1 MQISGHINGFYTL
14 IGLAFLSVK
23 IVVGVDRPLSGN
35 DILSDIFPGDA
46 IACAVLAGFCSR
58 VDLRCV
64 EPSSGEA
71 HGLVGESRVFRKLK
85 TKVFKC
91 DGASGKSNASI
102 LIDSYIG
109 VHMAIEVSF
118 DGASS

>member
-1 MQISGHINGFYTL
+1 MQIAGHINGFDTL
-14 IGLAFLSVK
+14 IGLAFLSVE
-23 IVVGVDRPLSGN
+23 IVVGVDSPLSGN
-35 DILSDIFPGDA
+35 DVLSDIPPGDI
-46 IACAVLAGFCSR
+46 IACAVLASFCSR

-85 TKVFKC
+85 TKVFKR
-91 DGASGKSNASI
+91 DGASGKSYASI

>member
-1 MQISGHINGFYTL
+1 MQIAGHINGFDTL
-14 IGLAFLSVK
+14 IGLAFLSVE
-23 IVVGVDRPLSGN
+23 IVVG
-35 DILSDIFPGDA
+35 
-46 IACAVLAGFCSR
+46 
-58 VDLRCV
+58 DLRCV

-71 HGLVGESRVFRKLK
+71 HGLVGESRVLGKLK

-91 DGASGKSNASI
+91 DGASGKSYASI

>member
-1 MQISGHINGFYTL
+1 MQIAGHINGFDTL
-14 IGLAFLSVK
+14 IGLAFLSVE
-23 IVVGVDRPLSGN
+23 IVVGVDSPLSGN
-35 DILSDIFPGDA
+35 DVLSDIPPGDI
-46 IACAVLAGFCSR
+46 IACAVLASFCSR

-85 TKVFKC
+85 
-91 DGASGKSNASI
+91 SYASI

>member
-1 MQISGHINGFYTL
+1 MKIAGHINGFDTL
-14 IGLAFLSVK
+14 IGLAFLSVE
-23 IVVGVDRPLSGN
+23 IVVGVDSPLSGN
-35 DILSDIFPGDA
+35 DILSDIPPGDA
-46 IACAVLAGFCSR
+46 IACAVLAGFCPR

-71 HGLVGESRVFRKLK
+71 HGLVGESRVLGKLK

-91 DGASGKSNASI
+91 DGASGKSYASI

>member
-1 MQISGHINGFYTL
+1 LKSAGHINGFDTL
-14 IGLAFLSVK
+14 IGLAFLSVE
-23 IVVGVDRPLSGN
+23 IVVGVDSPLSGN
-35 DILSDIFPGDA
+35 DILSDIPPGDV
-46 IACAVLAGFCSR
+46 IACAVLASFCSR

-71 HGLVGESRVFRKLK
+71 HGLVGESRVLRKFK
-85 TKVFKC
+85 TKVFKR
-91 DGASGKSNASI
+91 DGASGKSYGSI

>member
-1 MQISGHINGFYTL
+1 MKIAGHINGFDTL
-14 IGLAFLSVK
+14 IGLAFLSVE
-23 IVVGVDRPLSGN
+23 IVVDVDSPLSGD
-35 DILSDIFPGDA
+35 DILSDIFPGDV
-46 IACAVLAGFCSR
+46 ITCAVLAGFCS
-58 VDLRCV
+58 LRYLCRV

-71 HGLVGESRVFRKLK
+71 HGLVGESRILGKFK
-85 TKVFKC
+85 TEVFKC
-91 DGASGKSNASI
+91 DGASGKSYASI

>member
-1 MQISGHINGFYTL
+1 MKIAGHINGFDTL
-14 IGLAFLSVK
+14 IGLAFLSVE
-23 IVVGVDRPLSGN
+23 IVVDV
-35 DILSDIFPGDA
+35 DILSDIFPCDV
-46 IACAVLAGFCSR
+46 ITCAVLAGFCSR

-91 DGASGKSNASI
+91 DGASGKSYASI

>member
-1 MQISGHINGFYTL
+1 MQIAGHINGFDTL
-14 IGLAFLSVK
+14 IGLAFLSVE
-23 IVVGVDRPLSGN
+23 IVVGVDSPLSGN
-35 DILSDIFPGDA
+35 DILSDIPPGDV
-46 IACAVLAGFCSR
+46 IACAVLASFCSR

-71 HGLVGESRVFRKLK
+71 HGLVGESRVLRKFK
-85 TKVFKC
+85 TKVFKR
-91 DGASGKSNASI
+91 DGASGKSYGSI